1 MGERARDSPVMKE
14 LPYIIEKVDEPFEE
28 DG

>member
-1 MGERARDSPVMKE
+1 MGKHACDSLVMKE